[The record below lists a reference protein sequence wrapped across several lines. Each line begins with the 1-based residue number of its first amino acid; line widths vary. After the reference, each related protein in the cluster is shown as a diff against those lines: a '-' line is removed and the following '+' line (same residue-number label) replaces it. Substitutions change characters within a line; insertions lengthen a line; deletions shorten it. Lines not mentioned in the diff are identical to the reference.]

1 MVRGFCFV
9 NHRLFTMDPRA
20 IQYIMSNPDTYQKP
34 DLLIRVMRRY
44 MKEGLLIAE
53 EQRHQVQRKIVSK
66 LFSSTALKGMA
77 QVVDAKTKQ
86 ASPALVITGLK
97 CLGTGCV

>member
-1 MVRGFCFV
+1 
-9 NHRLFTMDPRA
+9 
-20 IQYIMSNPDTYQKP
+20 
-34 DLLIRVMRRY
+34 